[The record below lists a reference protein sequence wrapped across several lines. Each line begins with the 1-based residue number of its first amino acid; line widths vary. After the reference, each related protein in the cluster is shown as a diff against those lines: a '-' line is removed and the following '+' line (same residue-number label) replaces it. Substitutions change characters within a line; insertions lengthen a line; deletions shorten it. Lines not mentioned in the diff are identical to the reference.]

1 VAPEVAGSNPVIHPN
16 TKNPLQISATPA
28 FNGPIVHGMARGYP
42 CRIDPNGAGHALR
55 STASHAI
62 AQVDYSGAETSR
74 LKEFEIP
81 S

>member
-1 VAPEVAGSNPVIHPN
+1 LLVA
-16 TKNPLQISATPA
+16 LQVCFVVGRLIAWRLQLR
-28 FNGPIVHGMARGYP
+28 H
-42 CRIDPNGAGHALR
+42 DLR

-62 AQVDYSGAETSR
+62 VQVDYSGAETSR